1 MGKFLRF
8 IIILV
13 MATMNLVA
21 WAQNRTISGK
31 VSDKANGSPIPG
43 VNVTFTFNGSKGG
56 TTTDDSGNFTLS
68 VPNGVSTLRFS
79 SVGYISQDLAVSSNM
94 NVQLAEEVNELK
106 EVVIAVGSRAVQ
118 RTYTDTPLPVD
129 NLTAKEITTSGQVTF
144 DKALQYRVPS
154 FNSNNLPVQDA
165 TSLLDPYELRNLGP
179 SRTLILINGKR
190 KNMSSLVYVQ
200 NTVGKGETGADL
212 AAIPTGA
219 IKRVEILRDGASAQY
234 GSDAIAG
241 VMNVI
246 LKDRVEYTEAT
257 LQSGIYTKGDGLM
270 FGTNINTGSSFDNG
284 GFVNYNLAFKQQNRT
299 NRSGDLDPQA
309 EVNTLTGGSPEEV
322 ALVNDFLSKYPD
334 GKNINGIP
342 EITSANFGVNAGI
355 NVGEKSQV
363 YGNAAYVFKRVFS
376 YANYRTPYWR
386 QDPYFLLHQPG
397 EEYLGY
403 HPTFDGNLNDY
414 NATVGYKTE
423 SESGW
428 KVDVSATTG
437 GNGQLY
443 YVDGT
448 LNRGLG
454 AASPTSFRP
463 GGYKFKHN
471 VGNIDLSKTLSDKV
485 SLGLGTEIRNEAYE
499 IIAGDTA
506 SYKSEGA
513 NSFPGIRDENAGVF
527 TRFNYGGYADL
538 GFDFTKDFFL
548 GLTARA
554 EKYSDFGNAFV
565 WKASTRYKIQNFATI
580 RASASTGFRAPSL
593 HQINL
598 QVSQATFSGGTI
610 VLEGI
615 LNNNNP
621 TVRKLGVPKLKA
633 EKSLNLTAG
642 VGLNPTDRL
651 SITIDYYRIAIDD
664 RIVLSSRIS
673 SAADDSTSA
682 LHNALTSSGVSAVS
696 FFINGI
702 NTISQGVDFV
712 ASYRKMRLGAGHL
725 NANLAFNY
733 NVNEQKG
740 EANTPEIIAD
750 AGASIFNN
758 VEKALVLTARPKYK
772 GILGLDYQFKR
783 LNVGLNNTLFG
794 PATFRNA
801 DLPAG
806 SYLTF
811 DPKVLTDLVL
821 GYEFNQKVGL
831 SLSVNNIANVIPSYQ
846 LFDLPADK
854 TDAQVRNDISFNG
867 RYWQSGYDSSHFDIN
882 GTNILARLTLK
893 L

>member
-1 MGKFLRF
+1 
-8 IIILV
+8 
-13 MATMNLVA
+13 MN
-21 WAQNRTISGK
+21 I
-31 VSDKANGSPIPG
+31 
-43 VNVTFTFNGSKGG
+43 
-56 TTTDDSGNFTLS
+56 
-68 VPNGVSTLRFS
+68 
-79 SVGYISQDLAVSSNM
+79 
-94 NVQLAEEVNELK
+94 
-106 EVVIAVGSRAVQ
+106 
-118 RTYTDTPLPVD
+118 
-129 NLTAKEITTSGQVTF
+129 
-144 DKALQYRVPS
+144 
-154 FNSNNLPVQDA
+154 
-165 TSLLDPYELRNLGP
+165 
-179 SRTLILINGKR
+179 
-190 KNMSSLVYVQ
+190 
-200 NTVGKGETGADL
+200 
-212 AAIPTGA
+212 
-219 IKRVEILRDGASAQY
+219 
-234 GSDAIAG
+234 
-241 VMNVI
+241 I

-299 NRSGDLDPQA
+299 NRSGDLDPKA
-309 EVNTLTGGSPEEV
+309 EINTLTGKTPQDSIDV
-322 ALVNDFLSKYPD
+322 YNFLSKYPD

-443 YVDGT
+443 YVNGT

-471 VGNIDLSKTLSDKV
+471 VGNIDLSKALSDKV
-485 SLGLGTEIRNEAYE
+485 SLGLGTEIRNETYE

-565 WKASTRYKIQNFATI
+565 WKASTRYKIQDFATI

-598 QVSQATFSGGTI
+598 QVSQATFSGGNI

-673 SAADDSTSA
+673 SDADDDTSA
-682 LHNALTSSGVSAVS
+682 LYNALTSSGVSAVS

-702 NTISQGVDFV
+702 NTVSQGVDFV
-712 ASYRKMRLGAGHL
+712 ASYRKMRLGTGHL

-733 NVNEQKG
+733 NVNEQDG
-740 EANTPEIIAD
+740 EANTPQIIAD

-772 GILGLDYQFKR
+772 GILGLDYQINR
-783 LNVGLNNTLFG
+783 LNIGVNNTLFG

-821 GYEFNQKVGL
+821 GYEFSEKLGL
-831 SLSVNNIANVIPSYQ
+831 SLSVNNIANVIPSYK

-867 RYWQSGYDSSHFDIN
+867 RYWQAGYDSSHFDIN

>member
-8 IIILV
+8 TIILV
-13 MATMNLVA
+13 MATMSLVA
-21 WAQNRTISGK
+21 WAQNRTVSGK

-43 VNVTFTFNGSKGG
+43 VNVTFTLNGSKGG

-129 NLTAKEITTSGQVTF
+129 NLTAKEITASGQVTF

-234 GSDAIAG
+234 GSDAMAG
-241 VMNVI
+241 VMNII

-299 NRSGDLDPQA
+299 NRSGDLDPKA
-309 EVNTLTGGSPEEV
+309 EINTLTGKTPQDSIDV
-322 ALVNDFLSKYPD
+322 YNFLSKYPD

-443 YVDGT
+443 YVNGT

-471 VGNIDLSKTLSDKV
+471 VGNIDLSKALSDKV
-485 SLGLGTEIRNEAYE
+485 SLGLGTEIRNETYE

-565 WKASTRYKIQNFATI
+565 WKASTRYKIQDFATI

-598 QVSQATFSGGTI
+598 QVSQATFSGGNI

-673 SAADDSTSA
+673 SDADDDTSA
-682 LHNALTSSGVSAVS
+682 LYNALTSSGVSAVS

-702 NTISQGVDFV
+702 NTVSQGVDFV
-712 ASYRKMRLGAGHL
+712 ASYRKMRLGTGHL

-733 NVNEQKG
+733 NVNEQDG
-740 EANTPEIIAD
+740 EANTPQIIAD

-772 GILGLDYQFKR
+772 GILGLDYQINR
-783 LNVGLNNTLFG
+783 LNIGVNNTLFG

-821 GYEFNQKVGL
+821 GYEFSEKLGL
-831 SLSVNNIANVIPSYQ
+831 SLSVNNIANVIPSYK

-867 RYWQSGYDSSHFDIN
+867 RYWQAGYDSSHFDIN

>member
-8 IIILV
+8 TIILV
-13 MATMNLVA
+13 MATMSLVA
-21 WAQNRTISGK
+21 WAQNRTVSGK

-43 VNVTFTFNGSKGG
+43 VNVTFTLNGSKGG

-129 NLTAKEITTSGQVTF
+129 NLTAKEITASGQVTF

-234 GSDAIAG
+234 GSDAMAG
-241 VMNVI
+241 VMNII

-309 EVNTLTGGSPEEV
+309 EINTLTGKTPQDSIDV
-322 ALVNDFLSKYPD
+322 YNFLSKYPD

-443 YVDGT
+443 YVNGT

-485 SLGLGTEIRNEAYE
+485 SLGLGTEIRNETYE

-565 WKASTRYKIQNFATI
+565 WKASTRYKIQDFATI

-598 QVSQATFSGGTI
+598 QVSQATFSGGNI

-664 RIVLSSRIS
+664 RIVLSSRV
-673 SAADDSTSA
+673 ATDDTTSA
-682 LHNALTSSGVSAVS
+682 LYDALTSSGVSAVS

-702 NTISQGVDFV
+702 NTVSQGVDFV
-712 ASYRKMRLGAGHL
+712 ASYRKMRLGTGHL

-733 NVNEQKG
+733 NVNEQDG
-740 EANTPEIIAD
+740 EANTPQIIAD

-772 GILGLDYQFKR
+772 GILGLDYQINR
-783 LNVGLNNTLFG
+783 LNIGVNNTLFG

-821 GYEFNQKVGL
+821 GYEFSEKLGL
-831 SLSVNNIANVIPSYQ
+831 SLSVNNIANVIPSYK

-867 RYWQSGYDSSHFDIN
+867 RYWQAGYDSSHFDIN

>member
-8 IIILV
+8 TIILV
-13 MATMNLVA
+13 MATMSLVA
-21 WAQNRTISGK
+21 WAQNRTVSGK

-43 VNVTFTFNGSKGG
+43 VNVTFTLNGSKGG

-129 NLTAKEITTSGQVTF
+129 NLTAKEITASGQVTF

-234 GSDAIAG
+234 GSDAMAG
-241 VMNVI
+241 VMNII

-309 EVNTLTGGSPEEV
+309 EINTLTGKTPQDSIDV
-322 ALVNDFLSKYPD
+322 YNFLSKYPD

-443 YVDGT
+443 YVNGT

-485 SLGLGTEIRNEAYE
+485 SLGLGTEIRNETYE

-565 WKASTRYKIQNFATI
+565 WKASTRYKIQDFATI

-598 QVSQATFSGGTI
+598 QVSQATFSGGNI

-621 TVRKLGVPKLKA
+621 
-633 EKSLNLTAG
+633 
-642 VGLNPTDRL
+642 
-651 SITIDYYRIAIDD
+651 
-664 RIVLSSRIS
+664 
-673 SAADDSTSA
+673 
-682 LHNALTSSGVSAVS
+682 
-696 FFINGI
+696 
-702 NTISQGVDFV
+702 
-712 ASYRKMRLGAGHL
+712 
-725 NANLAFNY
+725 
-733 NVNEQKG
+733 
-740 EANTPEIIAD
+740 
-750 AGASIFNN
+750 
-758 VEKALVLTARPKYK
+758 
-772 GILGLDYQFKR
+772 
-783 LNVGLNNTLFG
+783 
-794 PATFRNA
+794 
-801 DLPAG
+801 
-806 SYLTF
+806 
-811 DPKVLTDLVL
+811 
-821 GYEFNQKVGL
+821 
-831 SLSVNNIANVIPSYQ
+831 
-846 LFDLPADK
+846 
-854 TDAQVRNDISFNG
+854 
-867 RYWQSGYDSSHFDIN
+867 
-882 GTNILARLTLK
+882 
-893 L
+893 

>member
-8 IIILV
+8 TIILV
-13 MATMNLVA
+13 MATMSLVA
-21 WAQNRTISGK
+21 WAQNRTVSGK

-43 VNVTFTFNGSKGG
+43 VNVTFTLNGSKGG

-129 NLTAKEITTSGQVTF
+129 NLTAKEITASGQVTF

-234 GSDAIAG
+234 GSDAMAG
-241 VMNVI
+241 VMNII

-299 NRSGDLDPQA
+299 NRSGDLDPKA
-309 EVNTLTGGSPEEV
+309 EINTLTGKTPQDSIDV
-322 ALVNDFLSKYPD
+322 YNFLSKYPD

-443 YVDGT
+443 YVNGT

-471 VGNIDLSKTLSDKV
+471 VGNIDLSKALSDKV
-485 SLGLGTEIRNEAYE
+485 SLGLGTEIRNETYE

-565 WKASTRYKIQNFATI
+565 WKASTRYKIQDFATI

-598 QVSQATFSGGTI
+598 QVSQATFSGGNI

-664 RIVLSSRIS
+664 RIVLSSRV
-673 SAADDSTSA
+673 ATDDTTSA
-682 LHNALTSSGVSAVS
+682 LYDALTSSGVSAVS

-702 NTISQGVDFV
+702 NTVSQGVDFV
-712 ASYRKMRLGAGHL
+712 ASYRKMRLGTGHL

-733 NVNEQKG
+733 NVNEQDG
-740 EANTPEIIAD
+740 EANTPQIIAD

-772 GILGLDYQFKR
+772 GILGLDYQINR
-783 LNVGLNNTLFG
+783 LNIGVNNTLFG

-821 GYEFNQKVGL
+821 GYEFSEKLGL
-831 SLSVNNIANVIPSYQ
+831 SLSVNNIANVIPSYK

-867 RYWQSGYDSSHFDIN
+867 RYWQAGYDSSHFDIN